1 MEENNVNVTEMVDD
15 VERVE
20 GDVVNAIDTARD
32 VAQKVIVGVSED
44 VGEGISNIAKGVGV
58 LAITGVAT
66 VLAAAGYGIYRGAKW
81 VGGKISDGKK
91 QKNDDKAAEQQ
102 VQAEDTEAVQQ
113 EQNTD
118 DGKKAKK

>member
-1 MEENNVNVTEMVDD
+1 MEENNVNVTEMA
-15 VERVE
+15 EEIEHVE

-91 QKNDDKAAEQQ
+91 QKNDDKAAEQPA
-102 VQAEDTEAVQQ
+102 QAENTETVQQ
-113 EQNTD
+113 EQTAD
-118 DGKKAKK
+118 DNKKTKK

>member
-1 MEENNVNVTEMVDD
+1 MEENNVNVTEVMDD

-66 VLAAAGYGIYRGAKW
+66 VLAAAGYGVYKGTKW
-81 VGGKISDGKK
+81 VSGKISSGKK
-91 QKNDDKAAEQQ
+91 QKNDEKAAETD
-102 VQAEDTEAVQQ
+102 QANQEETAQQ
-113 EQNTD
+113 EQVTD